1 MAAVLAAVLETAAP
15 AAEITRAAVAA
26 PTAPALL
33 SLRGMN
39 KRFGTLQALDD
50 VSVDIAAGE
59 IHCLLGENGAG
70 KSTLCNLIFGV
81 YTPDAGEMRLRG
93 EVHRPQGPA
102 DALGS
107 GVAMVHQHFSLVP
120 DLTVVDNLLLGQARG
135 VLKRAECAQRVR
147 ELSAN
152 YGLVLDPMARID
164 SLSVGERQRVE
175 IVKCL
180 MREPRLLV
188 LDEPTAV
195 LLPAEIDGLLEVCQR
210 VAQQGC
216 GVVLVTHK
224 LAEIKKVA
232 HRVTVLRGGRRVA
245 QSSAPAQEIDVLVRA
260 MIQRD
265 LEGLSA
271 SASAMLGAAL
281 PNETTAS
288 PATDAQAA
296 PRRAADEVLMVDGLT
311 VRDATGVTR
320 LDNFTLMVHRG
331 EIVGIAGVEGNGQS
345 ELAAVLSGMQP
356 ASSGRFF
363 IGGAEM
369 SGRTPRQITA
379 AGVGVVPEDRHAV
392 GCITGMSV
400 AENLFMHR
408 LKNFSRWGLLDRPAL
423 REAALT
429 VMKDFDVRAAGPEIA
444 FGGLSGGN
452 QQKAVLGRELGTE
465 GLRFLLA
472 AQPTRG
478 LDVGAVEAV
487 YGHIRKACERGVGVL
502 LISSELDELLSVA
515 HRIVVLYRG
524 RIMGECVAQA
534 SERDR
539 IGAMMAGHVA

>member
-1 MAAVLAAVLETAAP
+1 MNAAVLDTTTATAVSP
-15 AAEITRAAVAA
+15 SAVSVSVSVSVH
-26 PTAPALL
+26 PLL
-33 SLRGMN
+33 SLRGMS

-50 VSVDIAAGE
+50 VSVDIEPGE

-81 YTPDAGEMRLRG
+81 YAPDAGQMLLGG
-93 EVHRPQGPA
+93 EAHRPQGPA
-102 DALGS
+102 DALARGI
-107 GVAMVHQHFSLVP
+107 AMVHQHFSLVP

-135 VLKRAECAQRVR
+135 VLKRADCARRVR

-152 YGLVLDPMARID
+152 YGLALDPNARIQD
-164 SLSVGERQRVE
+164 LSVGERQRVE

-195 LLPAEIDGLLEVCQR
+195 LLPAEIEGLLEVCQR
-210 VAQQGC
+210 VATQGC

-245 QSSAPAQEIDVLVRA
+245 QSSAPAREIDLLVRA

-271 SASAMLGAAL
+271 SASAMLGTVRDDAPAAAL
-281 PNETTAS
+281 PSAS
-288 PATDAQAA
+288 HRPE
-296 PRRAADEVLMVDGLT
+296 DEVLMVDGLS
-311 VRDATGVTR
+311 VRDAAGVTR
-320 LDNFTLMVHRG
+320 LDNFTLIVNRG

-345 ELAAVLSGMQP
+345 ELAAVLSGMLP
-356 ASSGRFF
+356 ASQGRFF
-363 IGGAEM
+363 VGGRELT
-369 SGRTPRQITA
+369 GHTPRQITA

-392 GCITGMSV
+392 GCITGMSL
-400 AENLFMHR
+400 AENLFVHK
-408 LKNFSRWGLLDRPAL
+408 LKRFSRWGLLDRQRL
-423 REAALT
+423 RAAAID
-429 VMKDFDVRAAGPEIA
+429 VMKEFDVRAAGPDIA

-465 GLRFLLA
+465 NLRLLLA

-487 YGHIRKACERGVGVL
+487 YGQIRKACERGVGVL
-502 LISSELDELLSVA
+502 LITSELDELLSVA

-524 RIMGECVAQA
+524 RIMGECVAHA
-534 SERDR
+534 SQRER
-539 IGAMMAGHVA
+539 IGAMMAGHVE

>member
-1 MAAVLAAVLETAAP
+1 MTPAVPAAAVPAAGAAP
-15 AAEITRAAVAA
+15 
-26 PTAPALL
+26 LL
-33 SLRGMN
+33 ALRGMS
-39 KRFGTLQALDD
+39 KRFDTLQALDD

-81 YTPDAGEMRLRG
+81 YAPDAGEMTLG
-93 EVHRPQGPA
+93 GVPHRPQGPA
-102 DALGS
+102 DALARGI
-107 GVAMVHQHFSLVP
+107 AMVHQHFSLVP

-135 VLKRAECAQRVR
+135 VLRRAECADRVR
-147 ELSAN
+147 ALSAN
-152 YGLVLDPMARID
+152 YGLVLDPHARIQD
-164 SLSVGERQRVE
+164 LSVGERQRVE

-195 LLPAEIDGLLEVCQR
+195 LLPAEIEGLLAVCQR
-210 VAQQGC
+210 VASQGC

-232 HRVTVLRGGRRVA
+232 HRVSVLRGGRMVA
-245 QSSAPAQEIDVLVRA
+245 QSSDPAHEIDRLVRA

-271 SASAMLGAAL
+271 SASAMLGEVVAEA
-281 PNETTAS
+281 NETAS
-288 PATDAQAA
+288 QDVS
-296 PRRAADEVLMVDGLT
+296 RRPADEVLLVDGLS
-311 VRDATGVTR
+311 VRDAQGVTR
-320 LDNFTLMVHRG
+320 LDNFTLVVNRH

-345 ELAAVLSGMQP
+345 ELAAVLSGMLP
-356 ASSGRFF
+356 ASAGRFF
-363 IGGAEM
+363 VKGQELTGKA
-369 SGRTPRQITA
+369 PRQITA

-400 AENLFMHR
+400 AENLFIGR
-408 LKNFSRWGLLDRPAL
+408 LKRFRRYGLLDRRAM
-423 REAALT
+423 RTAALG
-429 VMKDFDVRAAGPEIA
+429 VMKEFDVRAAGPDIS
-444 FGGLSGGN
+444 FGSLSGGN

-465 GLRFLLA
+465 GLSFLLA

-478 LDVGAVEAV
+478 LDVGAVESV
-487 YGHIRKACERGVGVL
+487 YGQIRAACERGVGVL
-502 LISSELDELLSVA
+502 LVSSELDELLSVA

-524 RIMGECVAQA
+524 RIMGECGAHAGQ
-534 SERDR
+534 RDR
-539 IGAMMAGHVA
+539 IGAMMAGHVS

>member
-1 MAAVLAAVLETAAP
+1 MTVAALDQPAVTASDAPPGAGAAP
-15 AAEITRAAVAA
+15 
-26 PTAPALL
+26 LL
-33 SLRGMN
+33 SLRGMS
-39 KRFGTLQALDD
+39 KRFDTLQALDD
-50 VSVDIAAGE
+50 VSLDIAAGE

-81 YTPDAGEMRLRG
+81 YAPDAGDMLLG
-93 EVHRPQGPA
+93 GQPHRPQGPA
-102 DALGS
+102 DALARGI
-107 GVAMVHQHFSLVP
+107 AMVHQHFSLVP

-147 ELSAN
+147 ELSAH
-152 YGLVLDPMARID
+152 YGLALDPQARIQD
-164 SLSVGERQRVE
+164 LSVGERQRVE

-195 LLPAEIDGLLEVCQR
+195 LLPAEIDGLLSVCQR
-210 VAQQGC
+210 VAGQGC

-232 HRVTVLRGGRRVA
+232 HRVSVLRGGRMVA
-245 QSSAPAQEIDVLVRA
+245 QSSAPAQEIDRLVRA

-271 SASAMLGAAL
+271 SASAMLGEVTSDAPAAAL
-281 PNETTAS
+281 DT
-288 PATDAQAA
+288 PA
-296 PRRAADEVLMVDGLT
+296 RRPEDEVLMVDGLC
-311 VRDATGVTR
+311 VRDAEGVAR
-320 LDNFTLMVHRG
+320 LDNFTLMVHRH

-345 ELAAVLSGMQP
+345 ELAAVLSGMLP
-356 ASSGRFF
+356 ASAGRFF
-363 IGGAEM
+363 VKGQELT
-369 SGRTPRQITA
+369 GRTPKQITA

-392 GCITGMSV
+392 GCITGMSL
-400 AENLFMHR
+400 AENLFLSR
-408 LKNFSRWGLLDRPAL
+408 LKNFSRWGLLDRDRL
-423 REAALT
+423 RTAAQG
-429 VMKDFDVRAAGPEIA
+429 VMKEFDVRAAGPEIA
-444 FGGLSGGN
+444 FGSLSGGN

-465 GLRFLLA
+465 GLSFLLA

-487 YGHIRKACERGVGVL
+487 YGQIRAACERGVGVL

-524 RIMGECVAQA
+524 RIMGECAAHA

-539 IGAMMAGHVA
+539 IGAMMAGHVG

>member
-1 MAAVLAAVLETAAP
+1 VNAAVLEAT
-15 AAEITRAAVAA
+15 AVAHAVPARAEQA
-26 PTAPALL
+26 PLL
-33 SLRGMN
+33 SLRGMS
-39 KRFGTLQALDD
+39 KRFGALQALDD

-81 YTPDAGEMRLRG
+81 YTPDAGQMLMG
-93 EVHRPQGPA
+93 GQVHRPQGPA
-102 DALGS
+102 DALACGI
-107 GVAMVHQHFSLVP
+107 AMVHQHFSLVP

-135 VLKRAECAQRVR
+135 VLKRSECAQRVSA
-147 ELSAN
+147 LSEH
-152 YGLVLDPMARID
+152 YGLALDPLARIED
-164 SLSVGERQRVE
+164 LSVGERQRVE

-180 MREPRLLV
+180 MRQPRLLV

-210 VAQQGC
+210 VAMQGC

-245 QSSAPAQEIDVLVRA
+245 QSSAPALEIDLLVRA

-271 SASAMLGAAL
+271 SASAMLGTVRTDAPAAL
-281 PNETTAS
+281 APHAS
-288 PATDAQAA
+288 RQPE
-296 PRRAADEVLMVDGLT
+296 DEVLMVDGLS
-311 VRDATGVTR
+311 VRDPAGVMR
-320 LDNFTLMVHRG
+320 LDNFTLIVSRS

-345 ELAAVLSGMQP
+345 ELAAVLAGMMPCTQ
-356 ASSGRFF
+356 GRFF
-363 IGGAEM
+363 VGGAELT
-369 SGRTPRQITA
+369 GHTPRQITA

-400 AENLFMHR
+400 AENLFIHCLGR
-408 LKNFSRWGLLDRPAL
+408 FRRWSLLDRQAL
-423 REAALT
+423 RSAALD
-429 VMKDFDVRAAGPEIA
+429 VMKDFDVRAAGPDIA

-452 QQKAVLGRELGTE
+452 QQKAVLGRELGTA

-487 YGHIRKACERGVGVL
+487 YGQIRKACERGVGVL

-524 RIMGECVAQA
+524 RIMGECVAHA

-539 IGAMMAGHVA
+539 IGAMMAGHLE

>member
-1 MAAVLAAVLETAAP
+1 MNAAVLSPTTAAAVSPSAVPAP
-15 AAEITRAAVAA
+15 
-26 PTAPALL
+26 PLL
-33 SLRGMN
+33 SLRGMS

-50 VSVDIAAGE
+50 VSVDIEPGE

-81 YTPDAGEMRLRG
+81 YTPDAGQMLLGG
-93 EVHRPQGPA
+93 EAHRPQGPA
-102 DALGS
+102 DALARGI
-107 GVAMVHQHFSLVP
+107 AMVHQHFSLVP

-135 VLKRAECAQRVR
+135 VLKRADCAQRVR
-147 ELSAN
+147 ELSAH
-152 YGLVLDPMARID
+152 YGLALDPNARIQD
-164 SLSVGERQRVE
+164 LSVGERQRVE

-195 LLPAEIDGLLEVCQR
+195 LLPAEIDGLLDVCQR
-210 VAQQGC
+210 VAAQGC

-245 QSSAPAQEIDVLVRA
+245 QSSAPAREIDLLVRA

-271 SASAMLGAAL
+271 SVNAMLGSVSDDAPAAAL
-281 PNETTAS
+281 PSAS
-288 PATDAQAA
+288 
-296 PRRAADEVLMVDGLT
+296 RRPEDEVLMVDGLS
-311 VRDATGVTR
+311 VRDAAGVTR
-320 LDNFTLMVHRG
+320 LDNFTLIVNRA

-345 ELAAVLSGMQP
+345 ELAAVLSGMLP
-356 ASSGRFF
+356 ASQGRFF
-363 IGGAEM
+363 VGGHELT
-369 SGRTPRQITA
+369 GRTPRQITA

-392 GCITGMSV
+392 GCITGMSL
-400 AENLFMHR
+400 AENLFVHN
-408 LKNFSRWGLLDRPAL
+408 LKRFIRWGLLDRQRL
-423 REAALT
+423 RAAALD
-429 VMKDFDVRAAGPEIA
+429 VMKEFDVRAAGPDIA

-465 GLRFLLA
+465 HLRFLLA

-487 YGHIRKACERGVGVL
+487 YGQIRKACERGVGVL

-515 HRIVVLYRG
+515 HRVVVLYRG
-524 RIMGECVAQA
+524 RVMGECVAHA
-534 SERDR
+534 SQRDR
-539 IGAMMAGHVA
+539 IGAMMAGHVE

>member
-1 MAAVLAAVLETAAP
+1 MQAVVP
-15 AAEITRAAVAA
+15 NA
-26 PTAPALL
+26 PTPDWGASVDGENTPLL
-33 SLRGMN
+33 SLRGMG

-50 VSVDIAAGE
+50 VSIDIAASE

-81 YTPDAGEMRLRG
+81 YTPDVGEMRLGG
-93 EVHRPQGPA
+93 ELHRPQGPA
-102 DALGS
+102 DALARGI
-107 GVAMVHQHFSLVP
+107 AMVHQHFSLVP

-135 VLKRAECAQRVR
+135 ILKRSECAQRVR
-147 ELSAN
+147 DLSAH
-152 YGLVLDPMARID
+152 YGLTLDPYARIQD
-164 SLSVGERQRVE
+164 LSVGERQRVE

-195 LLPAEIDGLLEVCQR
+195 LLPAEIEGLLSVCQR
-210 VAQQGC
+210 VAAQGC

-232 HRVTVLRGGRRVA
+232 HRVSVLRGGKLVA
-245 QSSAPAQEIDVLVRA
+245 QSSAPASEIDRLVRA

-271 SASAMLGAAL
+271 SASAMFDAVT
-281 PNETTAS
+281 EDS
-288 PATDAQAA
+288 PAVTGEVHTHQLQ
-296 PRRAADEVLMVDGLT
+296 DEVLLVDGLS
-311 VRDATGVTR
+311 VRDAEGVAR
-320 LDNFTLMVHRG
+320 LDNFTLVVNKG

-345 ELAAVLSGMQP
+345 ELAAVLSGMLK
-356 ASSGRFF
+356 ASNGRFF
-363 IGGAEM
+363 VKGQDLTA
-369 SGRTPRQITA
+369 RTPRQITS

-400 AENLFMHR
+400 AENLFLHR
-408 LKNFSRWGLLDRPAL
+408 LKSFSRWGWLNRLAL
-423 REAALT
+423 RNAALAL
-429 VMKDFDVRAAGPEIA
+429 MKQYDVRAAGPEVA
-444 FGGLSGGN
+444 FSNLSGGN

-465 GLRFLLA
+465 GLSFLLA

-487 YGHIRKACERGVGVL
+487 YGHVRSACERGVGVL

-524 RIMGECVAQA
+524 RIMGECVAHA

-539 IGAMMAGHVA
+539 IGAMMAGHIA

>member
-1 MAAVLAAVLETAAP
+1 MNAAVLDSVTAAAATAAP
-15 AAEITRAAVAA
+15 NAVLA
-26 PTAPALL
+26 PPLL
-33 SLRGMN
+33 SLRGMS

-50 VSVDIAAGE
+50 VSVDIEPGE

-81 YTPDAGEMRLRG
+81 YTPDAGQMLLGG
-93 EVHRPQGPA
+93 EAHRPQGPA
-102 DALGS
+102 DALARGI
-107 GVAMVHQHFSLVP
+107 AMVHQHFSLVP

-135 VLKRAECAQRVR
+135 VLKRADCARRVR
-147 ELSAN
+147 ELSAH
-152 YGLVLDPMARID
+152 YGLTLDPNARIQD
-164 SLSVGERQRVE
+164 LSVGERQRVE

-195 LLPAEIDGLLEVCQR
+195 LLPTEIDGLLEVCQR
-210 VAQQGC
+210 VAAQGC

-245 QSSAPAQEIDVLVRA
+245 QSSAPAREIERLVRA

-271 SASAMLGAAL
+271 SASAMLGAVSADAPTAL
-281 PNETTAS
+281 PKQAS
-288 PATDAQAA
+288 
-296 PRRAADEVLMVDGLT
+296 RRPADEVLMVDGLS
-311 VRDATGVTR
+311 VRDAAGVTR
-320 LDNFTLMVHRG
+320 LDNFTLIVNRA

-345 ELAAVLSGMQP
+345 ELAAVLSGMLT
-356 ASSGRFF
+356 ASQGRFF
-363 IGGAEM
+363 VGGRELT
-369 SGRTPRQITA
+369 GRTPRQITA

-392 GCITGMSV
+392 GCITGMSL
-400 AENLFMHR
+400 AENLFVHNLQR
-408 LKNFSRWGLLDRPAL
+408 FSRWGLLDRQRL
-423 REAALT
+423 RAAALD
-429 VMKDFDVRAAGPEIA
+429 VMKEFDVRAAGPDIA

-465 GLRFLLA
+465 NLRFLLA

-487 YGHIRKACERGVGVL
+487 YGQIRKACERGVGVL

-524 RIMGECVAQA
+524 RIMGECAAHA
-534 SERDR
+534 SQRDR
-539 IGAMMAGHVA
+539 IGAMMAGHEA